1 MNISVQYAIEKLL
14 EQFFYNLP
22 ADTAQYISIVATIA
36 IVGALFSLF
45 IGLFTQRKN
54 SAKIVIIIIIIAV
67 SAVFVLGQYF
77 DLKLVFENAL
87 SSVTGG

>member
-22 ADTAQYISIVATIA
+22 ADTAQYISVVATIA

-54 SAKIVIIIIIIAV
+54 SAKTVILIIIIAV
-67 SAVFVLGQYF
+67 SAVFIIGQYF
-77 DLKLVFENAL
+77 DIKLEFESAL
-87 SSVTGG
+87 SNITGA